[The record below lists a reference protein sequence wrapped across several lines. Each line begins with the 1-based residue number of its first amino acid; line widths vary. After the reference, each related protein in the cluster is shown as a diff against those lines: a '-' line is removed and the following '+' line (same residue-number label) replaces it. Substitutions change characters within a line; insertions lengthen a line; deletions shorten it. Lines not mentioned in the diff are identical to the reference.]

1 MSLKNLIKK
10 KQAIVGIIGL
20 GYVGLP
26 LAILIKKQGFKV
38 IGFDKDK
45 KKINNIKKGISPI
58 LDIDKKSIKVLKKN
72 DLYSLQEINKI
83 YQCDLIIIC
92 LPTPLTK
99 NNNPDMSY
107 LKTCLKQISGHL
119 KKNQA
124 LILESTVYPGATNEI
139 FSKTLVEKF
148 SLGKNFF
155 LGYSPERVNPA
166 GEGKIKYIDI
176 TKVVSGYTKEC
187 LNLTSLFYSKIFKK
201 IYKTKDIAT
210 AEFSKLYENSYRAV
224 NISLTNEMKMVCDKF
239 NLNIYDVIN
248 ASRTKPFGFTSF
260 LPGPGM
266 GGHCIPI
273 DPLFISWA
281 AKKKGI
287 SANFIENSRKIN
299 QRITNW
305 IIQKVEKNLKN
316 KKNKLLILGVAYK
329 KNIND
334 SRESPAIKIL
344 NHFLKK
350 CKSIKFHDP
359 YISSILVNNK
369 KVQSV
374 KKFNYN
380 NLKYYDATIICT
392 DHDFYDFKKIIKNSK
407 LVFDTR
413 GVMRKTNFKNK
424 KYIVC

>member
-1 MSLKNLIKK
+1 MLVKNLIKK
-10 KQAIVGIIGL
+10 KKAIIGIIGL

-26 LAILIKKQGFKV
+26 LAILIKKKGFKV
-38 IGFDKDK
+38 FGFDKDK
-45 KKINNIKKGISPI
+45 KKIDNIKNGISPI
-58 LDIDKKSIKVLKKN
+58 LDINKKTIQVLKKD
-72 DLYSLQEINKI
+72 DLYSLKEINKI
-83 YQCDLIIIC
+83 SECDLIIIC

-99 NNNPDMSY
+99 NKNPDMSY
-107 LKTCLKQISGHL
+107 LETCFKQIL
-119 KKNQA
+119 NYIRKDQL

-139 FSKTLVEKF
+139 FLKGLNKKF
-148 SLGKNFF
+148 SVGKDFF

-176 TKVVSGYTKEC
+176 TKVVSGYSKEC
-187 LNLTSLFYSKIFKK
+187 LNLTSLFYKSIFRK

-224 NISLTNEMKMVCDKF
+224 NISLANEMKMVCDKF

-248 ASRTKPFGFTSF
+248 ASRTKPFGFTTF

-287 SANFIENSRKIN
+287 TPNFIENSRKVN
-299 QRITNW
+299 QMITSW
-305 IIQKVEKNLKN
+305 IIKKVEKNIKN
-316 KKNKLLILGVAYK
+316 QNNKILILGVAYK

-344 NHFLKK
+344 DYFLKK
-350 CKSIKFHDP
+350 YKNIKFHDP
-359 YISSILVNNK
+359 YIDSILVNNK
-369 KVQSV
+369 KIQSI
-374 KKFNYN
+374 KNFNYDI
-380 NLKYYDATIICT
+380 LRTYDAIIICT
-392 DHDFYDFKKIIKNSK
+392 DHDFYNFKKVIKNSK